1 MLSSRGLIS
10 AVALSAISVAFLW
23 LTNIPLGIPGE
34 WTWDRI
40 APADAAGA
48 TEFVLGAAQ
57 AAIAGVVYILVA
69 WQGSK
74 RIATCSRVELA
85 GWLVGIVGIGFG
97 WLLAVQEAP
106 PSGWRMSKAAFVLY
120 YPGSSGYFQ
129 EARYDMPD
137 SAEFLRGY
145 EDLMAEGDVL
155 HVGTHPPGL
164 FLLYRGLIQELEQ
177 RPALAQFIEN
187 TAPASV
193 TEAFGVID
201 GNLMQSGKEL
211 TSSDRASLWL
221 VTVLTQACC
230 VLAVIPIFLLIRQTC
245 SRESSWRAAVFWP
258 LLPALA
264 IFIPKSDVLFVLPA
278 ALLTWTWLSAATRQS
293 FFIGVIAGA
302 IGWAG
307 LFCSLAFLPI
317 GLIALVASLLLS
329 VEFLK
334 SGQQTGA
341 DDDSDGAGNEVTLQN
356 VVRQMAMP
364 VSLWKP
370 LLGGILAV
378 VGLTFAVSHFCE
390 LNLLNVWFHNYHNHA
405 EFYAQYSRT
414 MWKWWLVNPLELI
427 FAAGVPV
434 VFLAATSASR
444 LFRSRGDALQQPM
457 LLSFLAIWALLW
469 LSGKNSGEAARLWIP
484 LLPVLLVVSASSLWK
499 TPESTDAVSDDNPNS
514 ERSWLVLL
522 SCQAVVCAATVLRV
536 SGFHY

>member
-1 MLSSRGLIS
+1 MHSSRGLIS

-40 APADAAGA
+40 APTDAAGES
-48 TEFVLGAAQ
+48 EFVLGAAQ
-57 AAIAGVVYILVA
+57 AAIAGVVYILVV
-69 WQGSK
+69 WLGSK
-74 RIATCSRVELA
+74 RIATCSRMELA
-85 GWLVGIVGIGFG
+85 SWLVGIAGVGFG

-120 YPGSSGYFQ
+120 YPGSSGYFH
-129 EARYDMPD
+129 EARYGIQD

-145 EDLMAEGDVL
+145 ENLMAEGDVL

-177 RPALAQFIEN
+177 RPALAAVIET

-201 GNLMQSGKEL
+201 GNLMKTGKEL
-211 TSSDRASLWL
+211 TSSDRAVIWL
-221 VTVLTQACC
+221 VTLLTQVCC

-245 SRESSWRAAVFWP
+245 SRETAWRSAVFWP

-278 ALLTWTWLSAATRQS
+278 ALLMWTWLSAASRQS

-302 IGWAG
+302 IGWTG

-317 GLIALVASLLLS
+317 GLIAFAASLLRF
-329 VEFLK
+329 VEFPKEEQHADSGDDNVSLK
-334 SGQQTGA
+334 TM
-341 DDDSDGAGNEVTLQN
+341 
-356 VVRQMAMP
+356 VRQLLMP

-370 LLGGILAV
+370 LLGGIFAV

-390 LNLLNVWFHNYHNHA
+390 VNLLKVWVHNYHNHA
-405 EFYAQYSRT
+405 EFYAQFPRT
-414 MWKWWLVNPLELI
+414 MWKWWLVNPLELT

-434 VFLAATSASR
+434 VFLAATSVSR
-444 LFRSRGDALQQPM
+444 LFRSRGEAWRQPLVVS
-457 LLSFLAIWALLW
+457 LLAVWTLLW
-469 LSGKNSGEAARLWIP
+469 LSGKNSGEAARLWNP
-484 LLPVLLVVSASSLWK
+484 LLPVLLVVSASGLLK
-499 TPESTDAVSDDNPNS
+499 TAESTDTSSDDTTNN
-514 ERSWLVLL
+514 ERGWLVLL

>member
-1 MLSSRGLIS
+1 
-10 AVALSAISVAFLW
+10 
-23 LTNIPLGIPGE
+23 
-34 WTWDRI
+34 
-40 APADAAGA
+40 
-48 TEFVLGAAQ
+48 
-57 AAIAGVVYILVA
+57 
-69 WQGSK
+69 
-74 RIATCSRVELA
+74 
-85 GWLVGIVGIGFG
+85 
-97 WLLAVQEAP
+97 
-106 PSGWRMSKAAFVLY
+106 
-120 YPGSSGYFQ
+120 
-129 EARYDMPD
+129 
-137 SAEFLRGY
+137 
-145 EDLMAEGDVL
+145 
-155 HVGTHPPGL
+155 
-164 FLLYRGLIQELEQ
+164 
-177 RPALAQFIEN
+177 
-187 TAPASV
+187 
-193 TEAFGVID
+193 
-201 GNLMQSGKEL
+201 
-211 TSSDRASLWL
+211 
-221 VTVLTQACC
+221 
-230 VLAVIPIFLLIRQTC
+230 
-245 SRESSWRAAVFWP
+245 
-258 LLPALA
+258 
-264 IFIPKSDVLFVLPA
+264 LPA

-329 VEFLK
+329 VEFPK
-334 SGQQTGA
+334 SGQHTGA
-341 DDDSDGAGNEVTLQN
+341 DEDSDDDGEVTLKN

-390 LNLLNVWFHNYHNHA
+390 LKLLNVWFHNYHNHA

-444 LFRSRGDALQQPM
+444 LFRSRGDALQQPL
-457 LLSFLAIWALLW
+457 LLSLLAIWVLLW

-484 LLPVLLVVSASSLWK
+484 LLPALLVVSASGWLK
-499 TPESTDAVSDDNPNS
+499 TPESTDTTSDDTANN
-514 ERSWLVLL
+514 ERSWLVVL